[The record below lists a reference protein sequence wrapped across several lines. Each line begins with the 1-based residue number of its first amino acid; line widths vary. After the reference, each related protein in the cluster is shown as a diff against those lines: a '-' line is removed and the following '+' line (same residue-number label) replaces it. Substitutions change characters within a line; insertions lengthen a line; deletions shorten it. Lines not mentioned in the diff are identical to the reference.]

1 MNELTIRIRQPN
13 DNGKSWKASVKTE
26 FTRTVQQ
33 ITLHPERNAKDPV
46 HAAITKFVTNEFR
59 RSNSYVNRLNI
70 PTGEFNTVINIGG
83 CLVALSREGNRL
95 AINGKKESLNT
106 VASALSRLIFK
117 SIFENDVTKLMRSLY
132 ASLSLPEDVKYCLE
146 NRVPYHFFEDFN
158 KVQVRLN
165 CQQISEKEIAIEI
178 SDGVWGTMTSKELE
192 SFCSFYLH
200 NHRRSKKWSFIS
212 PQVLYERTIG
222 EKPKYSDVKVMK
234 EFLKQNRQQDIVE
247 KRARVLVREIQERY
261 PDRIKVV
268 WKDDEPQT
276 MYVRGKGYDWKIDDN
291 EFKSEI
297 QAVSTYV
304 WNPNFTEDDF
314 AEKMKRYQKKYDDV
328 AESNKNVMLNAGYPV
343 DKDIDKRDYYDKK
356 LQGAIDLDT
365 LNKLASLPQKPTNE
379 ARWRGPIC
387 IDNMAKGSS
396 VGDQFVARALALL
409 NDTMTVALVST
420 IRTYLVTEP
429 NTARSNELGDE
440 NEMS

>member
-1 MNELTIRIRQPN
+1 MNEVKIRIRQPN
-13 DNGKSWKASVKTE
+13 DNGKHWKASVITE
-26 FTRTVQQ
+26 FSNTIQQ

-46 HAAITKFVTNEFR
+46 HAAITKFMTNELKR
-59 RSNSYVNRLNI
+59 NNSYVNRLRI
-70 PTGEFNTVINIGG
+70 PLGEFNTIINIGG

-106 VASALSRLIFK
+106 IASALSRLIFK
-117 SIFENDVTKLMRSLY
+117 SIFEKDATKLMRSLY

-158 KVQVRLN
+158 KIQVRLN

-178 SDGVWGTMTSKELE
+178 SDGVWGTMTSRELE

-268 WKDDEPQT
+268 WKGDEPQT

-304 WNPNFTEDDF
+304 WNPSQSEYDF
-314 AEKMKRYQKKYDDV
+314 VDKMKRWHKKYKDV
-328 AESNKNVMLNAGYPV
+328 AESNKNIMLNAGYPV
-343 DKDIDKRDYYDKK
+343 DKDIDRRDYSKD
-356 LQGAIDLDT
+356 QIDLST
-365 LNKLASLPQKPTNE
+365 LNKLASLPKKPTNE
-379 ARWRGPIC
+379 ARWKGPIC

-420 IRTYLVTEP
+420 IKTYLITEP
-429 NTARSNELGDE
+429 NTVRSNELGDE